1 MQFVPSTEWAS
12 AVGIE
17 KSGAGLIDAPLA
29 VLVHYSCTDAWAKE
43 VIMCTGL
50 TQGVDGC
57 DHTLSRELPK

>member
-17 KSGAGLIDAPLA
+17 KSGAGL
-29 VLVHYSCTDAWAKE
+29 LVHYSCTDAWAKE